1 MRGGN
6 TAKIAPIDVSKP
18 EIRGPIDLDFL
29 ARQTL
34 GDEGL
39 EQEVLRLFDQM
50 SHAYFE
56 RLETSTSVSDLLRNL
71 HTLRGAAA
79 GVGAFAL
86 AELAR
91 WNGYLAR
98 GLVPLVFTLAPE
110 LFVLGT
116 IAAAAGEALCLAPV
130 RDEVRRRVW
139 PFLAP
144 HVRIEASALGEELPY
159 HAGLGVAVG
168 VAEEARR

>member
-6 TAKIAPIDVSKP
+6 TAKAAPVEVSKP

-39 EQEVLRLFDQM
+39 EEEVLRLFDEM

-91 WNGYLAR
+91 VAETELREGGPVN
-98 GLVPLVFTLAPE
+98 PE
-110 LFVLGT
+110 
-116 IAAAAGEALCLAPV
+116 
-130 RDEVRRRVW
+130 
-139 PFLAP
+139 
-144 HVRIEASALGEELPY
+144 RIEDLDIAVQEVSAFISDRLQD
-159 HAGLGVAVG
+159 AA
-168 VAEEARR
+168 

>member
-6 TAKIAPIDVSKP
+6 TAKAAPVEVFKP

-56 RLETSTSVSDLLRNL
+56 RLETSTNVSDLLRNL

-91 WNGYLAR
+91 VAEAELREGSPVN
-98 GLVPLVFTLAPE
+98 PE
-110 LFVLGT
+110 
-116 IAAAAGEALCLAPV
+116 
-130 RDEVRRRVW
+130 
-139 PFLAP
+139 
-144 HVRIEASALGEELPY
+144 RIEDLDIAVQEVSAFISGRLQD
-159 HAGLGVAVG
+159 AA
-168 VAEEARR
+168 